1 MSGRPAASCP
11 TSRCSST
18 SIPPRG
24 SGGSAAG
31 GATAWSVTRSPSTG
45 ACGGATWRS
54 GARSPSACAS
64 CARPRRRTWSPR
76 RCARSSRSS
85 CVALDAI
92 RDQPRAVALLRR
104 ALETDRVAH
113 AYAFVGPGGAGR
125 MTTALAFAHAL
136 LCPRAG
142 CGACRACRL
151 ATLRPHPHLHLLAPT
166 PPETNPKGAR
176 AIRIHALRE
185 LERQAALRPVMARR
199 KLFVLDEA
207 ERMTGEG
214 PQAFLKTLEEP
225 PVGTVMILVLPRARA
240 LPATVVSRCQVVRFE
255 PRGDQAEAALRAQAR
270 ALLAEV
276 RPEGAEVMFRRTE
289 RLDRE
294 TAEGLVDAYWLFC
307 RDRVLAKAGAPA
319 SLLADA
325 GRVTELAREAETW
338 TLDDLLGAIELC
350 RQAREALLRNVAPR
364 LTIEVILSRLAL
376 RAA

>member
-18 SIPPRG
+18 WIPPRG
-24 SGGSAAG
+24 SGGLAPG
-31 GATAWSVTRSPSTG
+31 GATTSSARRSLSTG
-45 ACGGATWRS
+45 ACAGATWRS
-54 GARSPSACAS
+54 CARSPSACGL
-64 CARPRRRTWSPR
+64 CARPSPRPWSPR
-76 RCARSSRSS
+76 RYARSSRTS

-104 ALETDRVAH
+104 ALATDRVAH
-113 AYAFVGPGGAGR
+113 AYAFVGPTGAGR
-125 MTTALAFAHAL
+125 MTTALAFAQAL
-136 LCPRAG
+136 VCPDAG
-142 CGACRACRL
+142 CGACQACRL
-151 ATLRPHPHLHLLAPT
+151 AALRQHPDLHVLVPT

-176 AIRIHALRE
+176 AIRIDAIRE
-185 LERQAALRPVMARR
+185 LERQAALRPAMARR

-207 ERMTGEG
+207 ERMTGEA

-255 PRGDQAEAALRAQAR
+255 PRSDQAEAALRAQAQ

-276 RPEGAEVMFRRTE
+276 RAEGAEVMFRRTE

-307 RDRVLAKAGAPA
+307 RDLVLAKAGAPT